1 MAIGTSDVVMIPSPI
16 SLRLTITSSSSSVK
30 LNSTTLGIPL
40 TSTVKLPFLIGWLIK
55 LLTFTP
61 NVTFPTVLL
70 ITLAT
75 VLDSCFKSV
84 KVLVVEPG

>member
-40 TSTVKLPFLIGWLIK
+40 TSTVKLPFLIG
-55 LLTFTP
+55 
-61 NVTFPTVLL
+61 
-70 ITLAT
+70 
-75 VLDSCFKSV
+75 
-84 KVLVVEPG
+84 